1 MDSVLIILTNKYPYG
16 NGETYV
22 ETERRYWD
30 KFDRVYICPVLV
42 RKNETI
48 REGFTAKPYETVVST
63 IDGKPGLFASL
74 GALFGSISIRDY
86 WRELKTLKR
95 SGRLSAAN
103 IKLLVFMGIL
113 SNLRIKRI
121 EKALRQ
127 LLPGSAQ
134 QEKRL
139 LYSYWLYEPAI
150 VGTGLKKRLG
160 CVRMI
165 SRVHGYDLYDERH
178 QTGYIP
184 FRDRVFQIADRVY
197 SISEKGRK
205 YLSERHGGQYDEKIS
220 VSRLGTVRKFGVNS
234 DGRGEET
241 VIVSC
246 SDLIPL
252 KRVGMIA
259 DALMRC
265 DKPVSWFH
273 FGDGELRAGLEERCR
288 ALPDNVKARFMGF
301 TPNDGIQKFYS
312 ENHIDAFLNVSESE
326 GIPVSIMEA
335 QSYGLPVIATDVGG
349 TRELVHNGENG
360 VLLKIDFSGDEL
372 ISAIDDVVEKGQRY
386 RDNAVK
392 TWETLS
398 DSKKICDEFF
408 DREAAFLKQ

>member
-1 MDSVLIILTNKYPYG
+1 M
-16 NGETYV
+16 
-22 ETERRYWD
+22 
-30 KFDRVYICPVLV
+30 
-42 RKNETI
+42 
-48 REGFTAKPYETVVST
+48 
-63 IDGKPGLFASL
+63 
-74 GALFGSISIRDY
+74 
-86 WRELKTLKR
+86 
-95 SGRLSAAN
+95 
-103 IKLLVFMGIL
+103 
-113 SNLRIKRI
+113 
-121 EKALRQ
+121 
-127 LLPGSAQ
+127 
-134 QEKRL
+134 
-139 LYSYWLYEPAI
+139 
-150 VGTGLKKRLG
+150 
-160 CVRMI
+160 
-165 SRVHGYDLYDERH
+165 
-178 QTGYIP
+178 
-184 FRDRVFQIADRVY
+184 
-197 SISEKGRK
+197 
-205 YLSERHGGQYDEKIS
+205 
-220 VSRLGTVRKFGVNS
+220 SRLGTVRKFGVNS